1 MSHAYTTFDCAKQS
15 SGPVPSMVHDALQH
29 VDEGGILRNEARMK
43 HVKEAA
49 ATAFLGRLF
58 ARPDRS
64 LTRLYS

>member
-1 MSHAYTTFDCAKQS
+1 
-15 SGPVPSMVHDALQH
+15 MVHDALQH